1 MSGKPSGGGARG
13 EVDRVV
19 IRPWPKTVLLYP
31 TLVLSIVFGILMWRW
46 GGTESSR
53 SHALATAWLIV
64 FVANVAVMTFQ
75 FSRVTSLA
83 GAFGVLAFVFLA
95 LFLGEKY
102 DVRVFHWVAVAV
114 RGLGP
119 AANWQ
124 FYLCVAG
131 ALLLVFVLMLF
142 RTRTDWWEVNQNLLI
157 HHTGIMGN
165 VERWPAQNLRFT
177 KEIEDLAE
185 YAMLGSGTLVFQPP
199 GEGKAIRLDT
209 VPGINRIERALK
221 EILSRMSVD
230 VDERKR

>member
-1 MSGKPSGGGARG
+1 MSGEPSGDHARK
-13 EVDRVV
+13 ETDRVV
-19 IRPWPKTVLLYP
+19 IRSWPKAVLLYP
-31 TLVLSIVFGILMWRW
+31 TLILSVIFGILMVRW
-46 GGTESSR
+46 GESESSR

-64 FVANVAVMTFQ
+64 FGVNLAVMTFQ

-83 GAFGVLAFVFLA
+83 GVFAVLAAVFLA

-102 DVRVFHWVAVAV
+102 DLRVFQWITTEV

-119 AANWQ
+119 GANGQ
-124 FYLCVAG
+124 FYLCMAG
-131 ALLLVFVLMLF
+131 VLLFTFVLMFL

-157 HHTGIMGN
+157 HHHGFMGN
-165 VERWPAQNLRFT
+165 VERWPAQNLRFSV
-177 KEIEDLAE
+177 EIEDLAE
-185 YAMLGSGTLVFQPP
+185 FAMLRSGTLVFLPP

-230 VDERKR
+230 IEEKK